1 MLFAK
6 VEETSKPVINSDSN
20 VADGG
25 NISQLKAVSTLQ
37 TDKGS
42 SNEGGESK
50 RGDNRL
56 YFSRNFK
63 VGRGKQT
70 NSANQGEKEGPR
82 APSINKELLVSHIK
96 ATQE

>member
-1 MLFAK
+1 MPFAK
-6 VEETSKPVINSDSN
+6 VEETAKPVIHSDNN
-20 VADGG
+20 VADVD

-63 VGRGKQT
+63 VGRGKHT
-70 NSANQGEKEGPR
+70 NSANHGEKEGPR
-82 APSINKELLVSHIK
+82 APSINKELLVTHIK
-96 ATQE
+96 ATLE